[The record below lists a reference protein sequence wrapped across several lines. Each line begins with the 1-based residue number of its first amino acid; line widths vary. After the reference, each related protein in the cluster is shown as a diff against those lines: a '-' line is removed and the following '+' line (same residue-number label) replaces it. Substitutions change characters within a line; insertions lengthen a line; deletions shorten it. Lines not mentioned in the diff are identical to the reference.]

1 MKKFLLILLLAIVI
15 CATDDA
21 KEEILTAQQETEHAE
36 KTETVESFLDAAGE
50 FLQGIYKK
58 IKKNQLWDKIINQ
71 LKNWAKNVAL
81 NICKDV
87 TKEEE
92 GCNELIL
99 GVDKRVEKF

>member
-21 KEEILTAQQETEHAE
+21 KEAIQTAQQETGQAE
-36 KTETVESFLDAAGE
+36 KTETVESFLDAASE

-58 IKKNQLWDKIINQ
+58 IQKNKLWDKIINQ
-71 LKNWAKNVAL
+71 LKNLAKNVAL
-81 NICKDV
+81 NICKEV
-87 TKEEE
+87 TREEE

-99 GVDKRVEKF
+99 GVDKRIEK

>member
-21 KEEILTAQQETEHAE
+21 KEEILTVQQETEPAE
-36 KTETVESFLDAAGE
+36 KTETVESFLDAADE
-50 FLQGIYKK
+50 FLQGIYKT
-58 IKKNQLWDKIINQ
+58 IKKNKLWDKIINQ
-71 LKNWAKNVAL
+71 LKNMAQNVAL
-81 NICKDV
+81 DICKDL
-87 TKEEE
+87 TNEEE

>member
-21 KEEILTAQQETEHAE
+21 KEAILTAQQETEQAE

-58 IKKNQLWDKIINQ
+58 IQKNKLWDTVINQ

-81 NICKDV
+81 NICKEV
-87 TKEEE
+87 TNEEK
-92 GCNELIL
+92 GCNDLIL
-99 GVDKRVEKF
+99 GVDERVEK